1 MSYELE
7 KWARMQV
14 VGNPTAKYVLREL
27 THCHN
32 RETGLCCPSLDTL
45 ASVLELSKNTV
56 RTALRYLTDK
66 GFIRPVSIAK
76 STRVLRTEYYFLVD
90 GKQVEMET
98 QSMVQNL
105 NHNYGANS
113 DISNSDISNI
123 EPSKDDTTTVDVSNS
138 EPSTTTNYVSKPD
151 ISNSDISN
159 SEPIMVQNLHP
170 NQEYITKNNINNSKV
185 NISKTTEEKLGG
197 LRGEVQTVDASTEV
211 DSTEDNPTEVDLTED
226 DDVPP
231 WETQARKQWIAQTSE
246 LTSTNTPEPATAST
260 ATTAPSTPEESAD
273 APTDSAPASN
283 QGKATDPDYAVVKG
297 MRVPY
302 DAVFDLYNEIAEGHF
317 CTVRDRNKKRKSAI
331 HARLTDLAK
340 LTKADSAEKLLEEL
354 RQVLM
359 NGANSSFCC
368 GSKGWRLDFDSAFSP
383 SKFTKLY
390 ENGYAD
396 SPKESR
402 ARPQADQN
410 RPEKLPEVRDMSVDE
425 IMNAHKK
432 HPNYGQ

>member
-1 MSYELE
+1 MSLDLD
-7 KWARMQV
+7 KWAHAQK

-27 THCHN
+27 AYCHN

-45 ASVLELSKNTV
+45 ADVLELSKNTI
-56 RTALRYLTDK
+56 RTALRYLAQK
-66 GFIRPVSIAK
+66 GFIQPVPIVK
-76 STRVLRTEYYFLVD
+76 GVRVLRTEYSFPKAVKDLGEV
-90 GKQVEMET
+90 KTEV
-98 QSMVQNL
+98 MVQNL
-105 NHNYGANS
+105 HHNYGANS
-113 DISNSDISNI
+113 DISTVDISNI
-123 EPSKDDTTTVDVSNS
+123 DPSKGNTTPIDVSNS
-138 EPSTTTNYVSKPD
+138 EPSSTASDVSNPD
-151 ISNSDISN
+151 ISNS
-159 SEPIMVQNLHP
+159 ELTMVQNLNP
-170 NQEYITKNNINNSKV
+170 NKEYITRNNLSSNKV
-185 NISKTTEEKLGG
+185 NKSINEGIGG
-197 LRGEVQTVDASTEV
+197 IRGEVLTVDASTEV
-211 DSTEDNPTEVDLTED
+211 DPTED
-226 DDVPP
+226 DGVPP

-260 ATTAPSTPEESAD
+260 ATTAPSTPEGSAS
-273 APTDSAPASN
+273 APTDSAPAHD

-368 GSKGWRLDFDSAFSP
+368 GSKGWRLDFDTAFTP
-383 SKFTKLY
+383 SKFSKLY

-402 ARPQADQN
+402 ARPQADLN
-410 RPEKLPEVRDMSVDE
+410 RPEKLPEVRDMTPEE
-425 IMNAHKK
+425 IMTAHLAFKK
-432 HPNYGQ
+432 PTQYL